1 MAEPVDILIEKG
13 TVLTLDGERRILTDG
28 AIAIKGDR
36 IAAVGKTA
44 DVRKKYEG
52 KKTIDASTRLIMPGL
67 VDGHSHLIEIARGL
81 IPDTLK
87 TSDWL
92 KFWCYPYL
100 AAITE
105 EDEYWLFAL
114 PHRRDDPVR
123 HHLLRRARMQISPY
137 DLEGH

>member
-67 VDGHSHLIEIARGL
+67 VHDHRIRFRKPYFLRLHSDDRSPAASSSGREASRALSQ
-81 IPDTLK
+81 
-87 TSDWL
+87 SDPW
-92 KFWCYPYL
+92 
-100 AAITE
+100 
-105 EDEYWLFAL
+105 
-114 PHRRDDPVR
+114 
-123 HHLLRRARMQISPY
+123 
-137 DLEGH
+137 EGFPR